1 VTAGP
6 AVTPAERDQE
16 RLAAARE
23 QLKDLSTTLSERAR
37 VLAYG
42 IIALIWSQ
50 AAEGKYLP
58 KGGALGLVVTASLGL
73 AIVAVILDLA
83 QYWVGYRYVRAKM
96 RERERAVAAGTSPGG
111 PLYDERDVLHGMR
124 QGLFTLK
131 LLAAAAATGLLAVSL
146 LGFLLGYLLTPDG

>member
-1 VTAGP
+1 MSGP
-6 AVTPAERDQE
+6 APRATDADQE

-58 KGGALGLVVTASLGL
+58 KGGTAGAVVTASLVL
-73 AIVAVILDLA
+73 AILAVVLDFA
-83 QYWVGYRYVRAKM
+83 QYWVGYHYVRAKM
-96 RERERAVAAGTSPGG
+96 REREGAIQAGTSPGG
-111 PLYDERDVLHGMR
+111 PLYSEGEFLHELR
-124 QGLFTLK
+124 QTLFRAK
-131 LLAAAAATGLLAVSL
+131 LVAAALATALFAIAV